1 MHMFAILTRL
11 AWRNLWRNHRRTFIM
26 LAAIILGSWAMIFM
40 TALMRGMVTDVIT
53 DGISALP
60 GHVQVHHPDYRDDP
74 SVANLI
80 PVPDSAMAAN
90 FAAAGLEGW
99 ASRVRVPAVITSEY
113 ESRGVTLL
121 GIDPA
126 REPDATGIVRDAVNH
141 WRGVSSDSVMTMVI
155 HRPDWERSMTM
166 RAWTKGDK
174 KSLVRVL
181 EPRKDRGNGTL
192 TDDNNMWSYSPKIN
206 RVIKIPSSMMGQS
219 WMGSDF
225 SNNDVARADDIIDQY
240 DHSILSVTEAE
251 GITIYEIESVPHEEA
266 AVVWGREVLQIRED
280 HVVISHRFYD
290 QDGELVKQLTSLEIG
305 EMGGRLVA
313 LRQRMA
319 KVETEDEWTEIQL
332 DSIEYDVDLK
342 DSLFTLS
349 NLRNPRD

>member
-1 MHMFAILTRL
+1 
-11 AWRNLWRNHRRTFIM
+11 
-26 LAAIILGSWAMIFM
+26 
-40 TALMRGMVTDVIT
+40 
-53 DGISALP
+53 
-60 GHVQVHHPDYRDDP
+60 
-74 SVANLI
+74 
-80 PVPDSAMAAN
+80 
-90 FAAAGLEGW
+90 
-99 ASRVRVPAVITSEY
+99 
-113 ESRGVTLL
+113 
-121 GIDPA
+121 
-126 REPDATGIVRDAVNH
+126 
-141 WRGVSSDSVMTMVI
+141 
-155 HRPDWERSMTM
+155 MTM

-319 KVETEDEWTEIQL
+319 KVEAEDEWTEIQL